1 MLVTADSVSR
11 KVISRTSRLFRVRL
25 PSSTSIIWSSSTRTP
40 THAETHIHHESPP
53 YCSPLPAVNFS
64 LASPKRALIK
74 ILTALI
80 HASPDYYA
88 VYRRDRDTMLKDTV
102 RRTLSAYGIRAFEP
116 GYKAPVYFLAH
127 RAAEVFVENN
137 AQALK
142 HCFDRTDFVIEET
155 TIILS
160 LKQYLSFSS
169 LECVT
174 ESHLHEEGRYRPYG
188 WEVWPRTYL
197 EYRLLCFDCPGAW
210 ILPCNPVWGWAD
222 LKASSSLWEA
232 LGAIEISKNRRSRSD
247 VCRLHAETIA

>member
-1 MLVTADSVSR
+1 M
-11 KVISRTSRLFRVRL
+11 
-25 PSSTSIIWSSSTRTP
+25 
-40 THAETHIHHESPP
+40 
-53 YCSPLPAVNFS
+53 
-64 LASPKRALIK
+64 
-74 ILTALI
+74 
-80 HASPDYYA
+80 HASPTYHA
-88 VYRRDRDTMLKDTV
+88 VYRRDRASMLKATV
-102 RRTLSAYGIRAFEP
+102 QRTLSAYGISAFEP
-116 GYKAPVYFLAH
+116 GYKAPVYVLAH
-127 RAAEVFVENN
+127 RAVETFIEKN

-142 HCFDRTDFVIEET
+142 HCFDRIGFVIEEP

-174 ESHLHEEGRYRPYG
+174 ESNLHEEGRYRPYG

-222 LKASSSLWEA
+222 LKTSSSLW
-232 LGAIEISKNRRSRSD
+232 GAIEISKTRRSRSD